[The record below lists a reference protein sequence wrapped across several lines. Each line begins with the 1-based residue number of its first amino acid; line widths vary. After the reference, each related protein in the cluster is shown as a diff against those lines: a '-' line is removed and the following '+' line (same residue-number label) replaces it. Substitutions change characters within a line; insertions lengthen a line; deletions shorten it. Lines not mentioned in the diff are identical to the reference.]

1 MQNTINII
9 KKQNE
14 IDILLDKALKLIEPL
29 VTDKKITK
37 RETDKANNLLK
48 LNKIA
53 ISVYIRKY
61 DYMNNRLELLAQ
73 DRSISGVE
81 ESTIHIKE
89 DSRSLYLDDYNLITL
104 EYYQKQYSNIKK
116 ITEKQIIFNINK
128 MNTIN
133 KKIDELE
140 NSKRDIKYKSYL
152 E

>member
-128 MNTIN
+128 MDTIN

-140 NSKRDIKYKSYL
+140 NSKRDIKYKFYL